1 MTIRAIRA
9 IIAIALLSCSAVAQE
24 QLPVRP
30 SPVRNSRIVRSY
42 QLSSSGNP
50 TPAYP
55 SAPTLEVDFSQS
67 PPGADATFSAN
78 TGQTLTQKGAGI
90 SRVTDGTWPAGT
102 SGTQGYE
109 WTFNGTTN
117 YITST
122 IGPPAGDF
130 SVMCVVM
137 PTASTADAT
146 IVGSF
151 NTSSKRGWRM
161 YQSTTS
167 AGFDVSDDGSSS
179 GGHMTSVTVASAFSV
194 GRVSI
199 VIGTYDYVSD
209 GASVMKLYADAL
221 TAGSSTSADG
231 PVYSGAD
238 YLSVGANGN
247 GASFF
252 AGTISHC
259 TYWDGVVLSAAQAA
273 TIRNAWLGVLSTS
286 GVPVST
292 TSATPPA
299 LMVSPRNA
307 GTEPYL
313 RQYGA
318 NLNTISN
325 NGTCSGLYGA
335 SAVTNLIRR
344 SLFRTWNGGD
354 GGTGCGDYP
363 TGWAAYCA
371 AGDGTVSISKD
382 ATTKAV
388 DVYSTKMTLTGTT
401 SGAYIY
407 SNCRTAEIGQNVKI
421 TTEYKCTSGSCTS
434 KIFFRQ
440 FTAAA
445 NCTGAYTDVFQ
456 TCTGATWGKCTLT
469 HLAAAW
475 AGGTQSYRVLLTE
488 TGDGGVT
495 SKWSAPQMRANATS
509 VPLDIDQFCGTDA
522 DADATC
528 TTTVN
533 STASPYSANGPMT
546 TTVTGCSPWAG
557 TDLAAAVYVVAD
569 GNATAGN
576 TSSISVSSSTD
587 EAAWTVYDAT
597 PASKYISPDVSN
609 WSALTAYALKA
620 SGDGAGNLRLWWNN
634 AWQTTSAGAGT
645 GIRSAAQATTYLS
658 GSNSDGGDIYIRDLT
673 IYRRVLP

>member
-1 MTIRAIRA
+1 MTIRAI
-9 IIAIALLSCSAVAQE
+9 ITIALLSCSAVAQE

-90 SRVTDGTWPAGT
+90 SRVTDGTYPAGT

-109 WTFNGTTN
+109 WTFDGAAN

-137 PTASTADAT
+137 PNAASA
-146 IVGSF
+146 
-151 NTSSKRGWRM
+151 NTLIIGNYNSGTNQRGWIIG
-161 YQSTTS
+161 QSTNALS
-167 AGFDVSDDGSSS
+167 FAVSNDGTS
-179 GGHMTSVTVASAFSV
+179 GGHLTEIQVASCAYP
-194 GRVSI
+194 GRVNVI
-199 VIGTYDYVSD
+199 IGTYDYITD
-209 GASVMKLYADAL
+209 GTSVMKLYVDNNTVA
-221 TAGSSTSADG
+221 TSSSAVG
-231 PVYSGAD
+231 PVYSGSTN
-238 YLSVGANGN
+238 LSIGAHYNG
-247 GASFF
+247 GAYHS
-252 AGTISHC
+252 GTISHC
-259 TYWDGVVLSAAQAA
+259 AYWNGVVLTPDQVAS
-273 TIRNAWLGVLSTS
+273 IRNAWLGVLSTS

-434 KIFFRQ
+434 RIFLRQ

-445 NCTGAYTDVFQ
+445 NCSGAYTDVTQ
-456 TCTGATWGKCTLT
+456 TCTGSAWNKCTLT

-475 AGGTQSYRVLLTE
+475 AGGTQSYRVLLSE

-495 SKWSAPQMRANATS
+495 SNWSAPQMRANAS
-509 VPLDIDQFCGTDA
+509 YVPLDIDQCCGTDA

-528 TTTVN
+528 TNVIN

-546 TTVTGCSPWAG
+546 TVVTGCSPWAG
-557 TDLAAAVYVVAD
+557 ADIPADVYVIAD
-569 GNATAGN
+569 GNATAAN

-587 EAAWTVYDAT
+587 EAAWTIYDTT
-597 PASKYISPDVSN
+597 PASKYISPNVSN
-609 WSALTAYALKA
+609 WSALTAYALK
-620 SGDGAGNLRLWWNN
+620 SSSDGNGNLRLWWNN
-634 AWQTTSAGAGT
+634 AWQTTSGGAGT

-658 GSNSDGGDIYIRDLT
+658 GSNSAGGDIYIRDLI